1 MRSWPQAE
9 FPAARV
15 IQSPPMATHSTSVS
29 QVGAPPPIPSTPQR
43 YLALDA
49 YRGFIMFTP

>member
-1 MRSWPQAE
+1 
-9 FPAARV
+9 
-15 IQSPPMATHSTSVS
+15 MATHSTSVS